1 MRSVL
6 ASYWIGKGTPM
17 RARAASLAA
26 SRCPARRGVELCVLL
41 CVTAL
46 AIGCS
51 IARAAPIDFIHAEG
65 TRLVDSHGDDFAVK
79 GINLGNW
86 LVPEGYMFKF
96 KQARSPKEIAGVVET
111 LVGTTEAAHF
121 WTRFR
126 DVYIGKDDI
135 AFLKA
140 TGFNTVRV
148 PLNWRL
154 FVEPAPDDADRFE
167 GPGWSLLDRL
177 VQWCRDAEL
186 RVIIDL
192 HAAPGGQTGVNH
204 DDGPGFPL
212 TFYVPRYRAQT
223 IALWRQL
230 AAHYRDEPAI
240 LGYDLLNEPISPYSD
255 VNYLNPQLEPLY
267 RDIVAAIRSV
277 DPNHLVI
284 LAGAQWSTNFA
295 VFGRPFDNNAVYT
308 YHKFWINPTRD
319 GVQEYLNFSNRW
331 RVPVLIGETGEFN
344 NSWNKKF
351 RELNERFGIGWIFWP
366 YKNLDS
372 DLSVVS
378 IEKPASWDLIADV
391 GSSDKAV
398 LPPHEQ
404 AQAILDNYL
413 EAAKFKN
420 VRINTDYINSLGLA
434 AP

>member
-1 MRSVL
+1 MSVRFAGRRLSRSGVQFCAL
-6 ASYWIGKGTPM
+6 LCITALTIGCGS
-17 RARAASLAA
+17 AVAAAS
-26 SRCPARRGVELCVLL
+26 
-41 CVTAL
+41 
-46 AIGCS
+46 
-51 IARAAPIDFIHAEG
+51 DFIHAEG
-65 TRLVDSHGDDFAVK
+65 KRLVDSHGDSFAVK

-96 KQARSPKEIAGVVET
+96 KQARSPKEIAGVIEA
-111 LVGTTEAAHF
+111 LVGATAASRF
-121 WTRFR
+121 WMQFR
-126 DVYIGKDDI
+126 DVYIAKEDI
-135 AFLKA
+135 EFLKA

-148 PLNWRL
+148 PVNWRL
-154 FVEPAPDDADRFE
+154 FVEPGENGVDRFE
-167 GPGWSLLDRL
+167 GSGWSLLDRL
-177 VQWCRDAEL
+177 VQWCREAGL

-212 TFYVPRYRAQT
+212 TFYVPRYRQLT

-230 AAHYRDEPAI
+230 AAHYRDEATI

-267 RDIVAAIRSV
+267 RDIVAAVRSV
-277 DPNHLVI
+277 DPNHVVL
-284 LAGAQWSTNFA
+284 LAGAQWGTNFA
-295 VFGRPFDNNAVYT
+295 VFDRPFDGNAVYT
-308 YHKFWINPTRD
+308 YHKFWVNPTRD

-331 RVPVLIGETGEFN
+331 KVPVLIGETGEFN
-344 NSWNKKF
+344 DSWNDKF
-351 RELNERFGIGWIFWP
+351 RRLNERFGIGWIFWP

-378 IEKPASWDLIADV
+378 IEKPAGWDLIAGT
-391 GSSDKAV
+391 GSSDRAI
-398 LPPHEQ
+398 LPPREQ
-404 AQAILDNYL
+404 AEAILQAYL

>member
-1 MRSVL
+1 MS
-6 ASYWIGKGTPM
+6 AW
-17 RARAASLAA
+17 AA
-26 SRCPARRGVELCVLL
+26 SRSLARRGVEPCALL
-41 CVTAL
+41 CVIAL
-46 AIGCS
+46 AIGCG
-51 IARAAPIDFIHAEG
+51 IACAAPIDFIHAEG
-65 TRLVDSHGDDFAVK
+65 TRLVDSQGNDFAVK

-111 LVGTTEAAHF
+111 LVGATEAARF
-121 WTRFR
+121 WTQFR
-126 DVYIGKDDI
+126 DVYIAKDDI

-154 FVEPAPDDADRFE
+154 FVEPGPDGVDRFE

-177 VQWCRDAEL
+177 VQWCSEIGL

-212 TFYVPRYRAQT
+212 TFYVPRYRQQT

-230 AAHYRDEPAI
+230 AAHYHDEPAI

-267 RDIVAAIRSV
+267 RDIVAAIRGV
-277 DPNHLVI
+277 DPNHVVL
-284 LAGAQWSTNFA
+284 LAGAQWGTNFA
-295 VFGRPFDNNAVYT
+295 VFDRPFDSNAVYT

-331 RVPVLIGETGEFN
+331 KVPVLIGETGEFN
-344 NSWNKKF
+344 DSWNEKF
-351 RELNERFGIGWIFWP
+351 RQLHERFGIGWIFWP

-378 IEKPASWDLIADV
+378 IEKPPGWDLVADV

-398 LPPHEQ
+398 LPPREQ
-404 AQAILDNYL
+404 AQAILQDYL

-420 VRINTDYINSLGLA
+420 VRVNANYINSLGLA